1 MTRRGRREVMA
12 RWLREAR
19 RALGVFAVLLLA
31 AVALAALLLPPAA
44 EADGPPPVRPAGEQ
58 DQAAPATLRDGLI
71 ARSALDRLAA
81 GLWIGAEPA
90 QDRSRQLAPPRPCG
104 APGFRGKVNLNLASE
119 QELDLLPGIG
129 PAKAQRIVAWRTRH
143 GPFRRIKDLRRVKG
157 FGRKSVLKL
166 FPFLTLDGPTTASV
180 EPAR

>member
-1 MTRRGRREVMA
+1 MSRRGRREVVA
-12 RWLREAR
+12 RWLRAAR

-44 EADGPPPVRPAGEQ
+44 EADGPPPVRPAEQ
-58 DQAAPATLRDGLI
+58 DVAATGTLPDGVI
-71 ARSALDRLAA
+71 ARGALDRLAS

-90 QDRSRQLAPPRPCG
+90 GERSRALAPPRPCG

-166 FPFLTLDGPTTASV
+166 FPFLTVDGPTTASV